1 MSKVEQ
7 VARLAYRTFGGA
19 ESALIK
25 EPFCAILMVGQIAL
39 AKLKVLFVLI
49 LDPLV
54 IASSLFKRLFR
65 F

>member
-1 MSKVEQ
+1 
-7 VARLAYRTFGGA
+7 
-19 ESALIK
+19 
-25 EPFCAILMVGQIAL
+25 MVGQIAL

-49 LDPLV
+49 LDPFV